1 MFLLSD
7 IITYIRRIIKS
18 PSNTS
23 ISDGLLID
31 YINRFYINDVD
42 ARMQLF
48 DLKKKYSFLTTPGVD
63 RYNMPLYDKQIES
76 PNNDPQSINFYPVYQ
91 GFMPSC
97 KVNGIEVSFQTQ
109 KQLFFNSYPN
119 IVQNLQVAAIGDGGA
134 TYTIQIPILPAST
147 PPNPPYN
154 AIIRG
159 HVDTA
164 GIIATGNNVDPPR
177 GSTFNTTIPVTSVDA
192 AVYITAL
199 GGDGSNVVVT
209 DSGQF
214 LSSNINYGL
223 LMSPGNAPLG
233 NIALPGGY
241 LESLTITG
249 ITLGPTTIV
258 NVINALQ
265 AGQPVEIDGVVG
277 TTQLNGNLYTIISA
291 TPTTLTLNVDST
303 LFTLYGSG
311 GIVSSLQNV
320 VNYLTGKIQVTF
332 PEEIPVGNNINVQVY
347 YFAGGLPRTILF
359 YNNTLTL
366 RSVPAMAYLVELD
379 AYMTP
384 AAFLNTTEGI
394 PYGYMSEYIARGAA
408 RKILSDTG
416 DGEQLQFYE
425 PMFQEQEQL
434 VWKRSQRQWTAT
446 RTETIYSQ
454 GMGQGSNFNN
464 LGGGTI

>member
-18 PSNTS
+18 PSNIS

-42 ARMQLF
+42 ARIQLF
-48 DLKKKYSFLTTPGVD
+48 DLKKTYSFVTTPGVD
-63 RYNMPLYDKQIES
+63 RYNMPLYDNQIES
-76 PNNDPQSINFYPVYQ
+76 PTNDPQSINFYPVYQ
-91 GFMPSC
+91 GFLPSC
-97 KVNGIEVSFQTQ
+97 KINGVEIAFQTQ

-134 TYTIQIPILPAST
+134 TYTIQLPILPAAN

-154 AIIRG
+154 AIVRG
-159 HVDTA
+159 HVDIA

-177 GSTFNTTIPVTSVDA
+177 GSNFNTNIPVTSVDA

-199 GGDGSNVVVT
+199 GEDGSNVIVT

-214 LSSNINYGL
+214 LSSNINYGM
-223 LMSPGNAPLG
+223 LMSPGKAPFG
-233 NIALPGGY
+233 NTALPGGY
-241 LESLTITG
+241 LASLSITG
-249 ITLGPTTIV
+249 ITLGTTTVITVV
-258 NVINALQ
+258 NSLQ
-265 AGQPVEIDGVVG
+265 PGQPVEIDSVSG
-277 TTQLNGNLYTIISA
+277 TVELNGNLYTILSA
-291 TPTTLTLNVDST
+291 TPTSITLNVDST
-303 LFTLYGSG
+303 LFTPYISG

-320 VNYLTGKIQVTF
+320 INYLTGTIQVTF
-332 PEEIPVGNNINVQVY
+332 PQEIPQGNNINVQVY
-347 YFAGGLPRTILF
+347 FFAGGLPRAMLF
-359 YNNTLTL
+359 YNNTITF
-366 RSVPAMAYLVELD
+366 RSVPAFQYVVELD
-379 AYMTP
+379 GYMTP
-384 AAFLNTTEGI
+384 AAFLNSAEGI

-425 PMFQEQEQL
+425 PMFLEQEQL

-454 GMGQGSNFNN
+454 GCGQGINFNQS
-464 LGGGTI
+464 GSGTI